1 MTQTSDTP
9 ARLIDAATRQFAAR
23 GYPGVSIASV
33 AQELG
38 LTKQALLH
46 HFGTK
51 DRLYEA
57 VLDRLG
63 DRIMAALGDTGDI
76 VKAFDH
82 LLDHAGANPDD
93 AALIAR
99 ELLDHAA
106 RAETGRQW
114 FLIPFLNRLTAL
126 ARGARPDFTDAEA
139 LAEVYAHLGALLT
152 YVVSEPTLRGIYG
165 KKALREL
172 HAALRKVLRKQAK
185 RRFLAKKTARKA

>member
-1 MTQTSDTP
+1 MTQPTDTP

-51 DRLYEA
+51 DRLYQA
-57 VLDRLG
+57 VLDRLA

-76 VKAFDH
+76 VKAFDRF
-82 LLDHAGANPDD
+82 LDHAIANPDD
-93 AALIAR
+93 AALVAR
-99 ELLDHAA
+99 ELLDHDV

-126 ARGARPDFTDAEA
+126 ARGARPDFTDPEA

-152 YVVSEPTLRGIYG
+152 YVVSGPTLRGVYG

-172 HAALRKVLRKQAK
+172 DAALRKVLRKQGK
-185 RRFLAKKTARKA
+185 RRFLAKKTGRKV

>member
-1 MTQTSDTP
+1 MTAPSDTP
-9 ARLIDAATRQFAAR
+9 ARLIAAATRQFAAR
-23 GYPGVSIASV
+23 GYPGTSIASV

-57 VLDRLG
+57 VLDQLT
-63 DRIMAALGDTGDI
+63 DRVMAALGDSGEI
-76 VKAFDH
+76 VKAFERF
-82 LLDHAGANPDD
+82 LDHANANPDD

-99 ELLDHAA
+99 ELLDHDA
-106 RAETGRQW
+106 RAQTGRQW
-114 FLIPFLNRLTAL
+114 FLIPFLNRLTTL

-152 YVVSEPTLRGIYG
+152 YVVSGPTLHGVYG

-185 RRFLAKKTARKA
+185 RRFLAKKTARKV

>member
-1 MTQTSDTP
+1 MTQSSDTP
-9 ARLIDAATRQFAAR
+9 TRLIHAATRQFAAR
-23 GYPGVSIASV
+23 GYAGASIASV

-57 VLDRLG
+57 VLDGLA
-63 DRIMAALGDTGDI
+63 DRIMAAIGDTDDV
-76 VKAFDH
+76 VKTFERF
-82 LLDHAGANPDD
+82 LDHAGAHPDD

-99 ELLDHAA
+99 ELLDQDA

-126 ARGARPDFTDAEA
+126 ARGTRPDFTDAEA
-139 LAEVYAHLGALLT
+139 LAEVYAHLGGLLT
-152 YVVSEPTLRGIYG
+152 YVVSGPTLRGVYG

-172 HAALRKVLRKQAK
+172 DAALRKVLRKQAK
-185 RRFLAKKTARKA
+185 RRFLAKKTGRKV